1 MVVGEL
7 SALLAALTFAVS
19 NVLNKFLTGR
29 LAPVPLNAIRT
40 SSAAVFLVALFFA
53 LGKAADIPSTP
64 FDSVLLIVAGGV
76 LTTGVGDTLFLL
88 FIRRVD
94 ISRAATLSF
103 SLMTLMMVGSGALL
117 LDEEVTWVTLAGA
130 LLVVSGVYLLSGYQR
145 RRAGTTG
152 RLWIGSRGMA
162 FLLVVVL
169 LHVTG
174 LSLMRVGLR
183 EADSIIGNTARISV
197 IAFAFLIAVSIGRNP
212 QLGPHSASRAWARR
226 RAQPW
231 PSRRGTGGAA
241 PLRVRIA
248 YHTHPRVFHM
258 RGTSIDLTAVL
269 LGAFAGALSLGLG
282 TTLLFI
288 AFQRSGAA
296 ISTILINSQVLW
308 LTPLSM
314 VFLKERVTPRT
325 VLGILVT
332 LGGITI
338 VLL

>member
-1 MVVGEL
+1 LVVGEL
-7 SALLAALTFAVS
+7 SALLAALTFAIS

-64 FDSVLLIVAGGV
+64 FDSVLLIVAGGM

-117 LDEEVTWVTLAGA
+117 LDEEVTWVTLVGA
-130 LLVVSGVYLLSGYQR
+130 LVVVSGVYLLSGYQR
-145 RRAGTTG
+145 RRAGTAG
-152 RLWIGSRGMA
+152 RMWIGSRGMA

-212 QLGPHSASRAWARR
+212 ELGPHSASRAWARR

-231 PSRRGTGGAA
+231 PSRRGTGEAV
-241 PLRVRIA
+241 PPVRIA

-258 RGTSIDLTAVL
+258 RGAGIDLSAIL